1 MFKRSNVLKIGV
13 SALALAAVFG
23 MSELTGTSNWIG
35 TASAQQ
41 GQGAG
46 GPGGGD
52 NQGGGN
58 AGGGSENQGGANAGG
73 QGQGGPSS
81 GQGQGGPGEDSDGQG
96 PRAGQ
101 GGPNE
106 DGGGKPAWAQE
117 GIPEVELGRLSVA
130 RSPDQVLDRAFTEA
144 LASFTGD
151 MVDFYNLSLDDMI
164 ETLTFEWDTITIIDS
179 PLQNL
184 ALMQDALDGSSK
196 LVEDDIVT
204 NDNDTLLAL
213 FLGVASDKTIAISP
227 ETVIAVTTILGTPI
241 TGDDAVALAADAESI
256 RLAVLAGHG

>member
-1 MFKRSNVLKIGV
+1 MFNRSNVLKIGV

-23 MSELTGTSNWIG
+23 MSEVTGTSNWIG

-46 GPGGGD
+46 GQGGGG

-101 GGPNE
+101 GGPSE

-130 RSPDQVLDRAFTEA
+130 RSPDQVLERAYNEA
-144 LASFTGD
+144 LASFTPE
-151 MVDFYNLSLDDMI
+151 MVEFYNLSLPEMQ
-164 ETLTFEWDTITIIDS
+164 EALSLEWDTITIIDS

-184 ALMQDALDGSSK
+184 ALMKDALDGTSS
-196 LVEDDIVT
+196 LGTVGV
-204 NDNDTLLAL
+204 DNETDTLLAL
-213 FLGVASDKTIAISP
+213 FLGVASDKTVPISTD
-227 ETVIAVTTILGTPI
+227 TVIAVTTILGTPI
-241 TGDDAVALAADAESI
+241 TGDDAAALAADAEAI
-256 RLAVLAGHG
+256 RIAVLAGHG

>member
-1 MFKRSNVLKIGV
+1 MFTRSNVLKIGV
-13 SALALAAVFG
+13 SALALAAVLG
-23 MSELTGTSNWIG
+23 TAVVTGTGGGWIG

-52 NQGGGN
+52 QGGSGQ
-58 AGGGSENQGGANAGG
+58 GGPENQGGANAGG
-73 QGQGGPSS
+73 EGRGGPSS

-106 DGGGKPAWAQE
+106 DQGGKPVWAQE

-130 RSPDQVLDRAFTEA
+130 RSPDQVLDRACNEA
-144 LASFTGD
+144 LASFTPG
-151 MVDFYNLSLDDMI
+151 MVVFYNLSLPEMQ
-164 ETLTFEWDTITIIDS
+164 EALSLEWDTITIIYS

-184 ALMQDALDGSSK
+184 ALMKDALGGT
-196 LVEDDIVT
+196 LALGTVGVT
-204 NDNDTLLAL
+204 NDSDTLLAL
-213 FLGVASDKTIAISP
+213 FLGIASDKTVPISTD
-227 ETVIAVTTILGTPI
+227 TVIAVTAIPGTPI
-241 TGDDAVALAADAESI
+241 TGEAVAALSADAEAVRI
-256 RLAVLAGHG
+256 AVLAGQR

>member
-13 SALALAAVFG
+13 SAMALAAVFG

-46 GPGGGD
+46 GQGGGD

-81 GQGQGGPGEDSDGQG
+81 GQGQGGPGEDSEGKG

-101 GGPNE
+101 GGQDA
-106 DGGGKPAWAQE
+106 DGGGQPVWASE

-130 RSPDQVLDRAFTEA
+130 RSPDQVLDRAYDEA
-144 LASFTGD
+144 LASFTED
-151 MVDFYNLSLDDMI
+151 MVDFYSLDLLEMQEALSL
-164 ETLTFEWDTITIIDS
+164 EWDTITIIDS

-184 ALMQDALDGSSK
+184 ALMQDALDGTSS
-196 LVEDDIVT
+196 LTTVGVT
-204 NDNDTLLAL
+204 NDTDTLLAL
-213 FLGVASDKTIAISP
+213 FLGVASDKTVPISTD
-227 ETVIAVTTILGTPI
+227 TVIAVTTILGTPI
-241 TGDDAVALAADAESI
+241 TGDDAAALAVDAEAI
-256 RLAVLAGHG
+256 RIAVLAGHG

>member
-1 MFKRSNVLKIGV
+1 MFNRSNVLKVGV
-13 SALALAAVFG
+13 SVLALAAVLG
-23 MSELTGTSNWIG
+23 TAVVTDTGWIG

-81 GQGQGGPGEDSDGQG
+81 GQGQGGPGEDSEGQG

-101 GGPNE
+101 GGPSE
-106 DGGGKPAWAQE
+106 DSGGKPVWAQE

-130 RSPDQVLDRAFTEA
+130 RSPDQVLDRAFNEA

-151 MVDFYNLSLDDMI
+151 MVDFYSLSLDEMI
-164 ETLTFEWDTITIIDS
+164 EKLSLEWDTITIIDS

-184 ALMQDALDGSSK
+184 ALMKDALDGSSQ
-196 LVEDDIVT
+196 LVEDGIVT

-213 FLGVASDKTIAISP
+213 FLGVASDKTVPISSG
-227 ETVIAVTTILGTPI
+227 TVIAITTILGDPI
-241 TGDDAVALAADAESI
+241 IGDDAAALAADAEAI
-256 RLAVLAGHG
+256 RIAVLAGHG